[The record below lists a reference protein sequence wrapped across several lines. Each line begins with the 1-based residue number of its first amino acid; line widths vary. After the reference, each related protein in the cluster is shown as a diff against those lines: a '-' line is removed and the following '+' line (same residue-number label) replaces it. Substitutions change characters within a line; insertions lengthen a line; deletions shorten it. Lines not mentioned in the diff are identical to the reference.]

1 MKNLSLTLLLLSFYM
16 IASSQSIR
24 GVIFDKI
31 TKEKVCFAT
40 VYLDGTFL
48 GTTSDLDGKFAINI
62 PHDSFMPI
70 TVSSVGYFSTTVS
83 DFSSDNPLTIH
94 LKPKT
99 YLVQEIN
106 VSDNSLV
113 RKRKIN
119 LKLFNE
125 VFLGTTNNAL
135 SCKITNEQDISFNY
149 ESDRDTL
156 VAFASKPILIS
167 NILLGYNVSY
177 YLDKFEYYRKNNTF
191 LFKGNIIFNKDLASE
206 SKEKLVYEKRR
217 QTAYLGSRM
226 HFFRS
231 LWTNDL
237 KANGFTV
244 MNSYDEKL
252 QYENIIIQEA
262 NKRLNSKNA
271 PKKFFTFPA
280 KLQVS
285 YSTDLSEVIFIQPK
299 VRFDKRGC
307 FDLGINWEGEMAIMR
322 TGDKL
327 PYEYQAPK

>member
-1 MKNLSLTLLLLSFYM
+1 MVS
-16 IASSQSIR
+16 SSQTIQ

-48 GTTSDLDGKFAINI
+48 GTTSDLNGKFTIDI

-70 TVSSVGYFSTTVS
+70 TISSVGYFSTTVS
-83 DFSSDNPLTIH
+83 DFSQDNPLIIR

-99 YLVQEIN
+99 YSVKEIN
-106 VSDNSLV
+106 VSDKSLV

-119 LKLFNE
+119 LRLFKE

-156 VAFASKPILIS
+156 VAFASKPIQINNS
-167 NILLGYNVSY
+167 LLGYNVSY
-177 YLDKFEYYRKNNTF
+177 YLDKFEYYRKSSTF
-191 LFKGNIIFNKDLASE
+191 LFKGNIIFNKDLANG

-231 LWTNDL
+231 LWANNL
-237 KANGFTV
+237 KANGFAV

-252 QYENIIIQEA
+252 QYENIIIQET
-262 NKRLNSKNA
+262 NKLLNSTNTS
-271 PKKFFTFPA
+271 KKYFTFPA

-285 YSTDLSEVIFIQPK
+285 YSTDLSELIFIQPK
-299 VRFDKRGC
+299 VRFDKRGR